1 MAVQKDKIPFGFHYL
16 EWIPRIEDF
25 SSKIRK
31 WHFDKSVIEPIAYFI
46 ATLLLT
52 GLVWFIFYIDE
63 KNTMPP
69 NPPEEP
75 EHRNEAEAD
84 YDFQNLIKKQ
94 QEPDETFILR
104 GSTDKYDWQQGM
116 AEIDI
121 FIPLPDEEKL
131 SRKQVKVD
139 FKSSKLTVTLG
150 ELVYMD
156 GQLFDIISPED
167 CSWQIDKEVSGEG
180 ADTVTTR
187 KLWISL
193 LKKKPTPRN
202 QFWTALLLG
211 DKKVSVGPAMVAI
224 DPGDPSSMR
233 QAIDQVRSA
242 TKKKAN

>member
-1 MAVQKDKIPFGFHYL
+1 MVVQNKRYSFGLTYL
-16 EWIPRIEDF
+16 DWIPRIEDF
-25 SSKIRK
+25 SNKIRR
-31 WHFDKSVIEPIAYFI
+31 WHFDKSVIEPIAYLV

-69 NPPEEP
+69 NPPEEA
-75 EHRNEAEAD
+75 EHRDEAEAD
-84 YDFQNLIKKQ
+84 YDFQNLVKKQ

-116 AEIDI
+116 TEIDV

-131 SRKQVKVD
+131 PRKQVQVV
-139 FKSSKLTVTLG
+139 FKSSKMTVTLG
-150 ELVYMD
+150 EVVYMD

-180 ADTVTTR
+180 DEVVTTR
-187 KLWISL
+187 RLWISL
-193 LKKKPTPRN
+193 LKKKATPRN
-202 QFWTALLLG
+202 QFWNALLVG
-211 DKKVSVGPAMVAI
+211 DKEVSVGPAMVAI

-233 QAIDQVRSA
+233 QAIQQVRSA
-242 TKKKAN
+242 AKKKTN